1 MPEESQMPFKYD
13 ADGHVVTQDVNGTKL
28 PVFIH
33 ADGKEAPFD
42 GDSTIARIS
51 SLNSEARDHRV
62 RAETAEARAK
72 LFEGIEDPDAARK
85 ALETVKNIKDG
96 ELIAA
101 GKVEEIKAAAQRAA
115 QEQVEAA
122 NKQFATD
129 LAKTKTE
136 RDTLQQQLYDER
148 IGGSFDRSK
157 FIADKLAIPGDIAR
171 AAFGKA
177 FKIEDGKVVAYDAN
191 GNKMFSR
198 MRPGDIANFDEAL
211 EMLVENYPHRDQ
223 ILKGSGASGSGASGG
238 SGGAG
243 SGAKTLNR
251 AAFDGL
257 SPAKQMEH
265 IKGGGQISD

>member
-1 MPEESQMPFKYD
+1 MPFKYD
-13 ADGHVVTQDVNGTKL
+13 ADGHVVTQDVNGAKL

-33 ADGKEAPFD
+33 TDGKEVPFD
-42 GDSTIARIS
+42 GDSTIATIS
-51 SLNSEARDHRV
+51 RLNGEARDHRV

-72 LFEGIEDPDAARK
+72 LFEGIEDADAARK
-85 ALETVKNIKDG
+85 AMETVKNIKDG

-101 GKVEEIKAAAQRAA
+101 GKVEEIKTAAKKAA
-115 QEQVEAA
+115 EEQVEAA
-122 NKQFATD
+122 NKQFATE
-129 LAKTKTE
+129 LTKTKTE
-136 RDTLQQQLYDER
+136 RDNLQQQLYDER

-157 FIADKLAIPGDIAR
+157 FIAEKLAIPGDMAR

-177 FKIEDGKVVAYDAN
+177 FKIEEGKIVAYDAN

-238 SGGAG
+238 GGSG

-251 AAFDGL
+251 TAFDAL

-265 IKGGGQISD
+265 VKSGGQISD